1 MAWLLNESNFTWK
14 DRFKICSFFLNKKK
28 FWTMTDEVSAFEQKM
43 ADYVGSKH
51 ALFVS
56 SGSTAN
62 TLLAMYLKDQL
73 GTDKKN
79 IVVFPSTTWITSVAP
94 FIREGFTPHFIDI
107 NLYDLSLDTEQL
119 ASFLENNSEK
129 VAAVFVTSLLGFSPN
144 IDALEYLRKKYRV
157 KIMLDNCESTF
168 TEYKNKN
175 ISSYFT
181 STTSTYFGHVLQSV
195 EGGFI
200 FTNCDYEHEYFLMA
214 RNHGMTR
221 SLKTNKQYYLNPD
234 VDSRFDF
241 NLIGNNFRNTNI
253 NAFIGQ
259 LDFERIKHY
268 IDVRKELYDYF
279 AEQCEKYSN
288 TIVFNRKEQDVPFSL
303 PFIAE
308 SVSWKKLIQYYCT
321 ANNIETRPIISG
333 NLLRQTCLKKYGNPD
348 SFENSELLHHN
359 GLYVGLHSK
368 VKKEDI
374 KNLVKHFGHT

>member
-14 DRFKICSFFLNKKK
+14 DRLKICSFFLNKKK
-28 FWTMTDEVSAFEQKM
+28 YWTMTDEVAVFEQKM

-51 ALFVS
+51 AVFVS

-107 NLYDLSLDTEQL
+107 NLYDLSLDTDQL
-119 ASFLENNSEK
+119 ASFLENNREK

-168 TEYKNKN
+168 TKHKNKN

-200 FTNCDYEHEYFLMA
+200 FTNCDYEYEYFLMA

-221 SLKTNKQYYLNPD
+221 SLNANKQYYLNPD

-268 IDVRKELYDYF
+268 IETRKELYDYF
-279 AEQCEKYSN
+279 VDQCEKYSN
-288 TIVFNRKEQDVPFSL
+288 AIVFSRKEQDVPFSL
-303 PFIAE
+303 PFVSE
-308 SVSWKKLIQYYCT
+308 SINWKKHIQHYCS

-348 SFENSELLHHN
+348 NFENSELLHHN

-374 KNLVKHFGHT
+374 KKLVKHFGHT